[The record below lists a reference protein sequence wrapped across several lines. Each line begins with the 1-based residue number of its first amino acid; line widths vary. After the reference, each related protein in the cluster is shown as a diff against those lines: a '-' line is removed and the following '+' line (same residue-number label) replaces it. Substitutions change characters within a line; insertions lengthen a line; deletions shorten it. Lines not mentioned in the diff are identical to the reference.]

1 MRGTSGLP
9 VLVLFLAAAGLR
21 AEDEPKPKAPPNKD
35 QAMPLKRLAKPLP
48 DRGPFVDPTRDAST
62 AAVLK
67 TPMPGRKRPVPF
79 VPVDLPDPFERRQTV
94 QFPKPLVE
102 DSMPITRYM
111 RVPKR

>member
-9 VLVLFLAAAGLR
+9 ILVLFLAAAGLR
-21 AEDEPKPKAPPNKD
+21 AEDEPKKAAPNKD
-35 QAMPLKRLAKPLP
+35 QAMPLRRLAKPLP

-79 VPVDLPDPFERRQTV
+79 APIDLPDPFERRQTV
-94 QFPKPLVE
+94 QLPTLLVE
-102 DSMPITRYM
+102 DPVPATRFL